1 MTDQPIPA
9 RSKSVEDFLK
19 AVYSLQQGG
28 ERVSTNM
35 LKDVLEISAPS
46 VTDMAQRLVNAGLVD
61 YQKYHGV
68 TLTPAGE
75 EIALKIVRRHR
86 LLELF
91 LVKEL
96 GYALHEV
103 HAEAERLEHA
113 VSDHFIDS
121 LAKKLGDPHVDP
133 HGDPIP
139 AADGTI
145 TRREL
150 RPLSELPEHLP
161 ALVSQFK
168 TNDSEMLQHIEDRG
182 FKLNSE
188 VEVISR
194 DPFNGPVTTLVDGEK
209 RVVGHT
215 VASCILV
222 EAEENHSKS

>member
-1 MTDQPIPA
+1 MTDQPTPSQ
-9 RSKSVEDFLK
+9 SKSVEDFLK
-19 AVYSLQQGG
+19 AVYSLQQNG

-35 LKDVLEISAPS
+35 LKDVLAISAPS
-46 VTDMAQRLVNAGLVD
+46 VTDMAQRLVSAGLVD

-68 TLTPAGE
+68 LLTQEGE
-75 EIALKIVRRHR
+75 EIALRILRRHR
-86 LLELF
+86 LIELY

-113 VSDHFIDS
+113 VSDRFIDA
-121 LAKKLGDPHVDP
+121 LAQKMGDPQIDP

-145 TRREL
+145 TQREL
-150 RPLSELPEHLP
+150 QPLSKLPEHSP

-168 TNDSEMLQHIEDRG
+168 TSSSEMLQHIEDRG
-182 FKLNSE
+182 FKLDSQ

-194 DPFNGPVTTLVDGEK
+194 DPFEGPITAMVDGEM
-209 RVVGHT
+209 RVVGYH
-215 VASCILV
+215 VAACILV
-222 EAEENHSKS
+222 EAEKSGD